1 MSFSKL
7 ATVFVPSPNRNKQ
20 RTNQVIYFTPHC
32 MVGQMTAKRC
42 GELFARS
49 SYQASSNYGIG
60 TTGEIA
66 GYVDEEDRSWC
77 SSSAWNDNRAITV
90 ECASDTK
97 HPYAMNQ
104 KVWDSLINLAVDIC
118 QRYGKTK
125 MLWFN
130 DKKTALEYKPKDNE
144 MVITVHRWYAAKACV
159 PTNSEVLTRT
169 GWVKIGDI
177 EVGDEIAC
185 ADINNLHITF
195 EEVYD
200 KVPIRQQDTYTNN
213 GLTATKDH
221 RMVYTVQNRTPYRID
236 YYKHLLS
243 SGNQIYIPT
252 AGYADEPGLM
262 ITDDMLRFFVAVQA
276 DGHYMYD
283 RRVDGSK
290 SYYGVEFHLRKE
302 RKIERIKDILDACG
316 FEWSERVKS
325 DGSTSIRVYNSHDV
339 NIVMDICED
348 FLCNKNFTWELL
360 NMSEYQAHVFID
372 ELLLWD
378 GCEAASLYTSSLKE
392 NLDIVSAVAALNGI
406 GSRLTGS
413 NVSFSGRPYISLGK
427 ENNSTRR
434 NNKRSNGPK
443 TEVTCV
449 SVKTGVFLMRQNG
462 KTFITGNCPGD
473 WLYSRLGK
481 FANEVNARLGKTAI
495 PDNEKVVEKP
505 NTDPISTGLVDNN
518 SEDARAAIIWNYFK
532 GVGLNDYA
540 VAGLMGN
547 LYCESAL
554 RPNNLQ
560 NSFETK
566 EGWTDKSY
574 TTAVNNGTY
583 ANFIHDKAGYGL
595 AQWTFW
601 SRKQALLYFAQKKG
615 ASIDNLGMQLD
626 FLWEE
631 LGAYQHVMKVLTK
644 ANSIKE
650 ASNVVLREY
659 ERPAVVVNND
669 KSGITKALNART
681 SAGKEFYD
689 KFSTNSTAS
698 EKKSSGYFVQYGAFS
713 SKNNAKKRLY
723 NVESRGL
730 EAKIEKFDGYYR
742 VIDGYFETAAEAN
755 NVAAYAREAGYN
767 VLIKERLV

>member
-7 ATVFVPSPNRNKQ
+7 ATIYIASPNRNKQ
-20 RTNQVIYFTPHC
+20 RTNKVIYFTPHC
-32 MVGQMTAKRC
+32 IVGQLTAQRC
-42 GELFARS
+42 GELFSKS

-60 TTGEIA
+60 TDGKIG

-77 SSSAWNDNRAITV
+77 TSSAWNDNRAITV
-90 ECASDTK
+90 ECASDAK

-104 KVWDSLINLAVDIC
+104 KVWDSLVDLAVDIC
-118 QRYGKTK
+118 QRYGKNK

-130 DKKTALEYKPKDNE
+130 DKKTALGYSPKSNE
-144 MVITVHRWYAAKACV
+144 MVITAHRWFAPKECV
-159 PTNSEVLTRT
+159 PTNSEVLTRN

-177 EVGDEIAC
+177 EIGDEIAC

-200 KVPIRQQDTYTNN
+200 KVPVRQQDTYTNN

-236 YYKHLLS
+236 DYKHLLS

-262 ITDDMLRFFVAVQA
+262 VTDDMLRFFVAVQA

-290 SYYGVEFHLRKE
+290 SYYGVDFHLRKE

-316 FEWSERVKS
+316 FEWSERVKG

-339 NIVMDICED
+339 NIVTDICED
-348 FLCNKNFTWELL
+348 FLCNKNFTWEML
-360 NMSEYQAHVFID
+360 NMSEYQAHVFIY
-372 ELLLWD
+372 ELILWD
-378 GCEAASLYTSSLKE
+378 GCEAATLYTSSYKE

-434 NNKRSNGPK
+434 NSKQSNGPK

-473 WLYSRLGK
+473 WLYNRLGK
-481 FANEVNARLGKTAI
+481 LADEVNKELNSQVPTPKL
-495 PDNEKVVEKP
+495 VVE
-505 NTDPISTGLVDNN
+505 DPKHLYIS
-518 SEDARAAIIWNYFK
+518 SEDDRCQLVWTFLATK
-532 GVGLNDYA
+532 GLNDYA
-540 VAGLMGN
+540 IAGLMGN

-566 EGWTDKSY
+566 LGMTDKGY
-574 TTAVNNGTY
+574 TDAVNKGTY
-583 ANFIHDKAGYGL
+583 KNFIHDGAGYGL

-601 SRKQALLYFAQKKG
+601 SRKQALLYFAEKKML
-615 ASIDNLGMQLD
+615 SIDDLNMQLQ

-631 LGAYQHVMKVLTK
+631 LGAYKHVMDILSK
-644 ANSIKE
+644 ASSIKE
-650 ASNVVLREY
+650 ACNVVLREY
-659 ERPAVVVNND
+659 ERPAVVVKND
-669 KSGITKALNART
+669 KAGITKALNART
-681 SAGKEFYD
+681 AAGKDFYD
-689 KFSTNSTAS
+689 KFSIAGKQLQPN
-698 EKKSSGYFVQYGAFS
+698 KKSLGYFVQYGAFS
-713 SKNNAKKRLY
+713 TKNNAKKRLY
-723 NVESRGL
+723 NIQ
-730 EAKIEKFDGYYR
+730 AKDLNGEVVKFDGYYR
-742 VIDGYFETAAEAN
+742 VIDGYYDTVEEAN
-755 NVAAYAREAGYN
+755 KIAEKARAAGYN
-767 VLIKERLV
+767 VIIKERLK

>member
-7 ATVFVPSPNRNKQ
+7 TTVFVPSPNRDKH
-20 RTNQVIYFTPHC
+20 RTNKVIYFTPHC
-32 MVGQMTAKRC
+32 MVGQLSGKRC
-42 GELFARS
+42 GELFASASR
-49 SYQASSNYGIG
+49 QASSNYGIG
-60 TTGEIA
+60 TGGEIA

-90 ECASDTK
+90 ECASDLK

-104 KVWDSLINLAVDIC
+104 AVWKSLVNLAVDIC

-130 DKKTALEYKPKDNE
+130 DKKTALGYSPKDNE

-159 PTNSEVLTRT
+159 PTNSEVLTRN

-177 EVGDEIAC
+177 EIGDEIAC

-221 RMVYTVQNRTPYRID
+221 RMVYSVQNRTPYRID

-283 RRVDGSK
+283 RLVDGSK

-316 FEWSERVKS
+316 FEWTERVKG

-339 NIVMDICED
+339 NIVTDICED
-348 FLCNKNFTWELL
+348 FLCDKNFTWELL

-378 GCEAASLYTSSLKE
+378 GCEAASLYTSSWKE

-427 ENNSTRR
+427 ENDSTRR

-481 FANEVNARLGKTAI
+481 LADEVNERLGKTDAN
-495 PDNEKVVEKP
+495 PGKEVVENP
-505 NTDPISTGLVDNN
+505 SYLYIE
-518 SEDARAAIIWNYFK
+518 SEDDRARYIWNFLK
-532 GVGLNDYA
+532 GKCLNDYA

-547 LYCESAL
+547 LYCESSL

-560 NSFETK
+560 NSFEK
-566 EGWTDKSY
+566 KLGYNDKSY

-583 ANFIHDKAGYGL
+583 KNFVHDSAGYGL
-595 AQWTFW
+595 AQWTWW
-601 SRKQALLYFAQKKG
+601 SRKQALLYFAQKRN
-615 ASIDNLGMQLD
+615 ASIDDLVTQLE

-631 LGAYQHVMKVLTK
+631 LGAYEHVMKVLSK
-644 ANSIKE
+644 ATSIKE
-650 ASNVVLREY
+650 ACNVVLREY

-681 SAGKEFYD
+681 DAGKGYFD
-689 KFSTNSTAS
+689 KFSGSSKAS
-698 EKKSSGYFVQYGAFS
+698 EKVSRGYFVQYGAFS

-723 NVESRGL
+723 QVQNKGL
-730 EAKIEKFDGYYR
+730 QAEIEKFDGYYR
-742 VIDGYFETAAEAN
+742 VVDGYLKDISVVN
-755 NVAAYAREAGYN
+755 DVAARARKAGFN
-767 VLIKERLV
+767 VVIKERKD

>member
-7 ATVFVPSPNRNKQ
+7 ATVFVSSPNRDKQ
-20 RTNQVIYFTPHC
+20 RTNKVIYFTPHC

-60 TTGEIA
+60 TNGDIA

-77 SSSAWNDNRAITV
+77 TSSAWNDNRAITV

-104 KVWDSLINLAVDIC
+104 KVWDALINLAVDIC

-144 MVITVHRWYAAKACV
+144 MVITVHRWFAAKACV
-159 PTNSEVLTRT
+159 PTNSEVLTRN
-169 GWVKIGDI
+169 GWIKIGDI
-177 EVGDEIAC
+177 EIGDEIAC
-185 ADINNLHITF
+185 ADIDNLRITF

-200 KVPIRQQDTYTNN
+200 KVPVRQQDTYTNN
-213 GLTATKDH
+213 DLTATKDH
-221 RMVYTVQNRTPYRID
+221 RMVYCIHKNGRYRID
-236 YYKHLLS
+236 EYKHLLND
-243 SGNQIYIPT
+243 GNQIYIPT
-252 AGYADEPGLM
+252 AGHADRPGLNV
-262 ITDDMLRFFVAVQA
+262 TDDMLRFFVAMQA

-283 RRVDGSK
+283 RRADGSK

-302 RKIERIKDILDACG
+302 RKIERIKDILDSCG
-316 FEWSERVKS
+316 FEWVERVKG
-325 DGSTSIRVYNSHDV
+325 DGSTSIRVYNSEGV
-339 NIVMDICED
+339 NIVNDICED
-348 FLCNKNFTWELL
+348 FLHNKQFTWECLE
-360 NMSEYQAHVFID
+360 MSEYQANLFID
-372 ELLLWD
+372 ELLYWD
-378 GCEAASLYTSSLKE
+378 GCEAASLYTSRVRE
-392 NLDIVSAVAALNGI
+392 NLDIVSALAAINGI
-406 GSRLTGS
+406 GSKVTGS
-413 NVSFSGRPYISLGK
+413 NVYFAGRPYITLGK
-427 ENNSTRR
+427 EPNSTKR
-434 NNKRSNGPK
+434 NSKQHSGPK

-473 WLYSRLGK
+473 WLYNRLGK

-495 PDNEKVVEKP
+495 PDNEKVVEDPKTDVDIP
-505 NTDPISTGLVDNN
+505 N
-518 SEDARAAIIWNYFK
+518 EDDRAYVIWNYFK

-574 TTAVNNGTY
+574 TTAVNNGSY
-583 ANFIHDKAGYGL
+583 KNFIHDKAGYGL

-601 SRKQALLYFAQKKG
+601 SRKQALLYFAQKRG
-615 ASIDNLGMQLD
+615 LAIDNLGMQLD

-631 LGAYQHVMKVLTK
+631 LGAYSHVMKVLSK

-681 SAGKEFYD
+681 SAGKEFFD

-723 NVESRGL
+723 NVESRSL

-742 VIDGYFETAAEAN
+742 VIDGYYETVAEAN
-755 NVAAYAREAGYN
+755 NVAAYARDAGYN
-767 VLIKERLV
+767 VLIKERRV

>member
-20 RTNQVIYFTPHC
+20 RTNKVIYFTPHC

-104 KVWDSLINLAVDIC
+104 KVWDSLVTLAVDIC
-118 QRYGKTK
+118 QRYGKNK

-144 MVITVHRWYAAKACV
+144 MVITVHRWFAC
-159 PTNSEVLTRT
+159 
-169 GWVKIGDI
+169 
-177 EVGDEIAC
+177 
-185 ADINNLHITF
+185 
-195 EEVYD
+195 
-200 KVPIRQQDTYTNN
+200 
-213 GLTATKDH
+213 
-221 RMVYTVQNRTPYRID
+221 
-236 YYKHLLS
+236 
-243 SGNQIYIPT
+243 
-252 AGYADEPGLM
+252 
-262 ITDDMLRFFVAVQA
+262 
-276 DGHYMYD
+276 
-283 RRVDGSK
+283 K
-290 SYYGVEFHLRKE
+290 S
-302 RKIERIKDILDACG
+302 
-316 FEWSERVKS
+316 
-325 DGSTSIRVYNSHDV
+325 
-339 NIVMDICED
+339 
-348 FLCNKNFTWELL
+348 
-360 NMSEYQAHVFID
+360 
-372 ELLLWD
+372 
-378 GCEAASLYTSSLKE
+378 
-392 NLDIVSAVAALNGI
+392 
-406 GSRLTGS
+406 
-413 NVSFSGRPYISLGK
+413 
-427 ENNSTRR
+427 
-434 NNKRSNGPK
+434 
-443 TEVTCV
+443 
-449 SVKTGVFLMRQNG
+449 
-462 KTFITGNCPGD
+462 CPGD
-473 WLYSRLGK
+473 WLYNRLGK

-505 NTDPISTGLVDNN
+505 KDGVDIPN
-518 SEDARAAIIWNYFK
+518 EDDRAYVIWNYFK
-532 GVGLNDYA
+532 VAGLNDYA

-547 LYCESAL
+547 LYCESSL

-583 ANFIHDKAGYGL
+583 KNFIHDKAGYGL

-601 SRKQALLYFAQKKG
+601 SRKQALLYYAQKRG

-631 LGAYQHVMKVLTK
+631 LGAYEHVMKVLSK

-669 KSGITKALNART
+669 KAGITKALNART

-767 VLIKERLV
+767 VLIKERRV

>member
-7 ATVFVPSPNRNKQ
+7 ATVFVPSPNRDYH
-20 RTNQVIYFTPHC
+20 RTNKVIYFTPHC

-60 TTGEIA
+60 TAGEIA

-104 KVWDSLINLAVDIC
+104 KVWDSLVALAVDIC

-125 MLWFN
+125 ILWFN
-130 DKKTALEYKPKDNE
+130 DKKTALEYKPKDYE
-144 MVITVHRWYAAKACV
+144 MVITVHRWFAPKACV
-159 PTNSEVLTRT
+159 PTNSEVLTRN
-169 GWVKIGDI
+169 GWVRIGDI
-177 EVGDEIAC
+177 EIGDEIAC
-185 ADINNLHITF
+185 ADIDNLQITF

-236 YYKHLLS
+236 DYKHLLS

-252 AGYADEPGLM
+252 AGYANEYGIN

-283 RRVDGSK
+283 RRADGSK

-316 FEWSERVKS
+316 FEWSERVKG
-325 DGSTSIRVYNSHDV
+325 DGSTSIRVYNSEGV
-339 NIVMDICED
+339 NIVSDICED
-348 FLCNKNFTWELL
+348 FLHDKQFTWECLE
-360 NMSEYQAHVFID
+360 MSEYQANLFLD
-372 ELLLWD
+372 ELLYWD
-378 GCEAASLYTSSLKE
+378 GCEAASLYTSRVRK

-413 NVSFSGRPYISLGK
+413 NVSFSVKPYISLGK

-434 NNKRSNGPK
+434 NNKQSNGPK

-473 WLYSRLGK
+473 WLYNRLGK
-481 FANEVNARLGKTAI
+481 FANEVNARLITQVSPPNIVNETPKTGVDI
-495 PDNEKVVEKP
+495 PNE
-505 NTDPISTGLVDNN
+505 DD
-518 SEDARAAIIWNYFK
+518 RAYVIWDYFK
-532 GVGLNDYA
+532 RLGLNDYA
-540 VAGLMGN
+540 IAGLMGN

-583 ANFIHDKAGYGL
+583 ANFVHDKAGYGL

-615 ASIDNLGMQLD
+615 VSIDDQRMQLD

-631 LGAYQHVMKVLTK
+631 LGAYEHVMKVLSR

-669 KSGITKALNART
+669 KAGITKALNART

-730 EAKIEKFDGYYR
+730 EAKIEKFDGYHR
-742 VIDGYFETAAEAN
+742 VIDGYYETAAEAN

-767 VLIKERLV
+767 VLIKERKV